1 MFKDYYQILGLSY
14 PVSKEDIKKAYH
26 NMSLQWHPDKN
37 QNENCLQKMQDINEA
52 YAILKDDEKK
62 IRYDKEYLAF
72 RNKYLEVQKEYSYK
86 ESNYN
91 TKENGY
97 YEYDINDETLKD
109 DIKEAREYSKR
120 LVEEFVEQLKINSQK
135 LVKGARKGVIESV
148 RFAIGWIISGIILA
162 IIAILFN

>member
-37 QNENCLQKMQDINEA
+37 PSKDCLQKMQDINEA

-62 IRYDKEYLAF
+62 IRYDKEYLVF
-72 RNKYLEVQKEYSYK
+72 RNRYIEFQKEYSYK
-86 ESNYN
+86 GTNHN
-91 TKENGY
+91 TNENGY

-109 DIKEAREYSKR
+109 DVKEAREYSKR
-120 LVEEFVEQLKINSQK
+120 LVEEFFEQLKINSQK
-135 LVKGARKGVIESV
+135 LVEGARKGVKKSV
-148 RFAIGWIISGIILA
+148 EFAIGWIISGIILT